1 MALSLHDVRCDPVAN
16 RALSELMR
24 HYTVAEEK
32 SCLVLSKK
40 TGDMQL
46 FLYNLGDLHQ
56 LDFFHSQQMI
66 KEIERLHVLSKTIDQ
81 QRDSWRLRALM
92 AEAELLEATATTSS
106 IDQQRAGWKA
116 RALAA
121 EQQLL
126 EAKSSNN
133 DGRQTVTDLRYGS
146 LKRYLAKRFHP
157 DYAPGE
163 GIEKLVRNEI
173 FKEIWNEIDRLD
185 QGVSTTRFATARS
198 SSAS

>member
-1 MALSLHDVRCDPVAN
+1 
-16 RALSELMR
+16 MR

-66 KEIERLHVLSKTIDQ
+66 KDIERLHVLSKTIDQ

-146 LKRYLAKRFHP
+146 LKRYFAKRFHP

-185 QGVSTTRFATARS
+185 QGVSTTRFATA
-198 SSAS
+198 